1 MKELSFTKARLN
13 EERELSTILK
23 EKCLSVDEV
32 IISYMEAKNKAE
44 RALRL
49 LYDDDDKLRV
59 RLREAK
65 AAAREHEIDK
75 QSLVEELSVA
85 RAHGEDLRVRLS
97 AVDKEMV
104 EVTSKHE
111 AEMKDMRAAL
121 ERAKTSAKA
130 REEEVAGGLQQKA
143 DDLRKEVNVFDSM
156 CT

>member
-44 RALRL
+44 QALRL
-49 LYDDDDKLRV
+49 LYDDEEKLRV

-65 AAAREHEIDK
+65 AAARERERDK
-75 QSLVEELSVA
+75 QNLVEELSLA

-97 AVDKEMV
+97 AVEKEMV

-111 AEMKDMRAAL
+111 AEMKDIRAAL
-121 ERAKTSAKA
+121 ERAKTSAKV
-130 REEEVAGGLQQKA
+130 REEEVAGDLQQKA
-143 DDLRKEVNVFDSM
+143 DDLRKEVNVFESM